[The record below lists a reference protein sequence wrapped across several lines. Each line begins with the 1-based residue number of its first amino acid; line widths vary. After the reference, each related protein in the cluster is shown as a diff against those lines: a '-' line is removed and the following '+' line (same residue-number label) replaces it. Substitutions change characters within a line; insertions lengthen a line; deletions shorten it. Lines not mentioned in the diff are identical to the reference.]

1 MNKYT
6 RHDII
11 RRLNFLKSEKKTKVI
26 KYLSC
31 SVLYNNLRKKI
42 FYSLYML
49 QKSSISSIQN
59 RCIVTGRSKG
69 IFRDFRLSRIV
80 LKNSINNSEVPT
92 VRKFNR

>member
-6 RHDII
+6 RHDIT
-11 RRLNFLKSEKKTKVI
+11 RRLNFLKSEKK
-26 KYLSC
+26 SC

-69 IFRDFRLSRIV
+69 VFRDFRLSRIV